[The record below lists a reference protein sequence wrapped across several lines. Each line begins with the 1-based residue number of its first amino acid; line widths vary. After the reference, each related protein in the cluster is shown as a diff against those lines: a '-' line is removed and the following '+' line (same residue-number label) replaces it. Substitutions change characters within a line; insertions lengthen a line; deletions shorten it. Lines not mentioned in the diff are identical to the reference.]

1 MIVLRRNYNINQL
14 ILKRMLTLYHHV
26 LMMDNNIVT
35 HCCQPSLL
43 MSCRP
48 LVDVVGCCCRLLLI
62 CSNEILS
69 RFAIDF
75 CPRFCCLWWLFF
87 RYVLSW
93 FVFFFHSTSLF
104 AGACCLDT
112 EGSLFSLFARKCKR
126 WTRTTA
132 TSWWAKS
139 NGWLQKQG
147 WRSIV
152 LKKIRITH
160 GRACVSESLKL
171 TMDCELAQR
180 NQSIEITAS
189 PTMVHVSEL

>member
-1 MIVLRRNYNINQL
+1 
-14 ILKRMLTLYHHV
+14 MLLG
-26 LMMDNNIVT
+26 
-35 HCCQPSLL
+35 
-43 MSCRP
+43 
-48 LVDVVGCCCRLLLI
+48 VVVVRYMPLLLI
-62 CSNEILS
+62 CSNEMLNRYVCYRFLS
-69 RFAIDF
+69 SFLLSFDD
-75 CPRFCCLWWLFF
+75 CSSVTLVWLFLLPLYF
-87 RYVLSW
+87 LVCWLHVVLE
-93 FVFFFHSTSLF
+93 T
-104 AGACCLDT
+104 T
-112 EGSLFSLFARKCKR
+112 RKESLFSLFARKCKR

-139 NGWLQKQG
+139 NGWVQKQG

-152 LKKIRITH
+152 LKKIRIAP